1 MQKLGI
7 GGIGGIGNRPKIVR
21 IAAAIAAS
29 CSVLVGAGS
38 TAWAASAGQGRGY
51 ALEVEASIALAGLG
65 LDVPLADTGAQSA
78 PPTFNVSR
86 QVLSADTGTGGLIS
100 LQAGVLTGSTES
112 SLGQNTVTS
121 AASISNV
128 NLSIASSVTLK
139 ADALESRAQMACV
152 NGTIQ
157 STGTANLVNLTISA
171 LGLPV
176 SIPANPAP
184 NTGLD
189 AGILAIVLNE
199 QKTTGKIFTVNAL
212 RIGVNIPL
220 VKANLVFGH
229 SEASIEDC
237 ATVAGDTTSP
247 SVAITTFPVINAG
260 NQNAYTVAGSC
271 TAGDGDVKVAIGT
284 APKSVTMT
292 TACNAAGAWTAPA
305 ANVAGL
311 PQGMVTIT
319 AVQTDAAGNVGTQ
332 SVITSKTTGAVTDTT
347 APAIAVLNPAAINA
361 GNQGAY
367 VLSGTCT
374 AGDGDIKVSIGT
386 APNAIVATAAC
397 DGGGRWTIPATN
409 VSSLPAGTVAVQA
422 SQTDAAGNTGTVSII
437 VNKADTTPPTVTMV
451 TAPQINAGNQGA
463 YILSGTCTVG
473 AGNVT
478 VTIGTAPDAVVA
490 TAPCDSNGDWTTPA
504 TDVSVLPAGTVGI
517 HVAQTNAAGNS
528 GTADATV
535 TKVDTT
541 PPTTPS
547 VTVVNPPPI
556 DAGNQGGYILSG
568 SCTAGGGSVTV
579 TIGTAPKAV
588 VVTVPCDGN
597 GHWTTPATDVS
608 GLPKGSVT
616 ITVTQTQATGDVDSS
631 TATTTKTTPGAGDA
645 PGSDSVAAI
654 PVGGAWASLLLL
666 GAAALG
672 LRRRGRQPGPQCS
685 GRHHD

>member
-21 IAAAIAAS
+21 IATAIAAS

-65 LDVPLADTGAQSA
+65 LDVPLADTGPQSA
-78 PPTFNVSR
+78 PPAFNVSR

-100 LQAGVLTGSTES
+100 LQAGVLKGSTES
-112 SLGQNTVTS
+112 SLEQNTVTS
-121 AASISNV
+121 SASISNV
-128 NLSIASSVTLK
+128 NLSVGSVTLK

-152 NGTIQ
+152 NGTTQ
-157 STGTANLVNLTISA
+157 STGTANLVNLAISA

-176 SIPANPAP
+176 SIPVNPAP
-184 NTGLD
+184 NTGIDTSL
-189 AGILAIVLNE
+189 LAILLNE

-220 VKANLVFGH
+220 VVNANLVFGH

-237 ATVAGDTTSP
+237 ATVTGDATSP

-271 TAGDGDVKVAIGT
+271 TAGDGDVKVTIGT

-305 ANVAGL
+305 TNVANL
-311 PQGMVTIT
+311 PPGPVTIT
-319 AVQTDAAGNVGTQ
+319 AVQTDAAGNIGTQ

-347 APAIAVLNPAAINA
+347 APMVTVVNPGAINA

-386 APNAIVATAAC
+386 APNAIVAIAAC
-397 DGGGRWTIPATN
+397 DGDGRWTIPATN

-437 VNKADTTPPTVTMV
+437 VNKADTTPPTVTII
-451 TAPQINAGNQGA
+451 TPPPINAGNQGTYSVA
-463 YILSGTCTVG
+463 GTCTAGDGDIKVSIGTAPNAIAATASCDASGHWATPATDVSSLPAGTVDIHASQTDAAGNTGTASATVNKANPPTPTVTVENPPPINAANQGTYILSGTCT
-473 AGNVT
+473 AGGGMVT
-478 VTIGTAPDAVVA
+478 VTIGTAPNAVV
-490 TAPCDSNGDWTTPA
+490 
-504 TDVSVLPAGTVGI
+504 L
-517 HVAQTNAAGNS
+517 
-528 GTADATV
+528 
-535 TKVDTT
+535 
-541 PPTTPS
+541 
-547 VTVVNPPPI
+547 
-556 DAGNQGGYILSG
+556 
-568 SCTAGGGSVTV
+568 
-579 TIGTAPKAV
+579 
-588 VVTVPCDGN
+588 TVPCDGT
-597 GHWTTPATDVS
+597 GHWTIPPTDVG
-608 GLPKGSVT
+608 GLPQGAVT
-616 ITVTQTQATGDVDSS
+616 ITVTQDDAAGNASS
-631 TATTTKTTPGAGDA
+631 GSATTTKTTPSTATDPS
-645 PGSDSVAAI
+645 PGSGTVAV

-672 LRRRGRQPGPQCS
+672 MRRRSMRTGAQHAKR
-685 GRHHD
+685 RED